1 MLSCRLRVSSL
12 NQPSTR
18 AVVFVPDHTTRG
30 RGRLGLEGELA
41 AGIYCEASCKLYP
54 GPVAQRIAHWF
65 PKPGRRVH
73 RRSPLALFRDLDGG
87 IRRGLSEFPT
97 MLAKAPVPTR
107 IAVST

>member
-1 MLSCRLRVSSL
+1 MVGLTQFMLSCRLRVSSL

-54 GPVAQRIAHWF
+54 GPVAQWIEHWF
-65 PKPGRRVH
+65 PKPCAPVRV
-73 RRSPLALFRDLDGG
+73 RAGLPLAYRQRVTGSNPVVG
-87 IRRGLSEFPT
+87 S
-97 MLAKAPVPTR
+97 ML
-107 IAVST
+107 